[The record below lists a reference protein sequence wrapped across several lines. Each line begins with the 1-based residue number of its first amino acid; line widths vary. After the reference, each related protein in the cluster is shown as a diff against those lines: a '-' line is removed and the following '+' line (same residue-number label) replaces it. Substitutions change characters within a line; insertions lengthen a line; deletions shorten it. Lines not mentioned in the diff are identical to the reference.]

1 MTWLNRHSYP
11 FLSVVI
17 VAGIVGAGVWK
28 NRIDLGAIVA
38 LLVGAVLVIFFVA
51 MRRGKIT
58 PANPEKR
65 IRRNRGSARA
75 LVVHVYGDYHLG
87 SLLKHIMTG
96 RTEHRF
102 RGRCEFIF
110 VDVDHHEAQRAINAV
125 GAKLGDYILYD
136 AQGNLVER
144 TRLITAR
151 KLTKLLEL
159 PSH

>member
-11 FLSVVI
+11 LFSVVV
-17 VAGIVGAGVWK
+17 VAVIVGAGVWK
-28 NRIDLGAIVA
+28 NRIDLGVMTA

-51 MRRGKIT
+51 MRRGKVT

-65 IRRNRGSARA
+65 IRRSRGSDRA

-87 SLLKHIMTG
+87 SLLKHIITG

-102 RGRCEFIF
+102 RGHCEFIF
-110 VDVDHHEAQRAINAV
+110 IDVDHHEAGRAIAAV

-136 AQGNLVER
+136 AQGKLVER
-144 TRLITAR
+144 TRLITGR
-151 KLTKLLEL
+151 KLTELLEL

>member
-1 MTWLNRHSYP
+1 MTWMNRHSYP
-11 FLSVVI
+11 LFSVVI
-17 VAGIVGAGVWK
+17 VAGIVGAGVWR
-28 NRIDLGAIVA
+28 NRIDLGIITA
-38 LLVGAVLVIFFVA
+38 LLVSAVLVIFIVA

-65 IRRNRGSARA
+65 IRRSRGSARA

-87 SLLKHIMTG
+87 SLLKHIITG

-110 VDVDHHEAQRAINAV
+110 VDVDHHEAGRAIDAV

-144 TRLITAR
+144 TRLITAD